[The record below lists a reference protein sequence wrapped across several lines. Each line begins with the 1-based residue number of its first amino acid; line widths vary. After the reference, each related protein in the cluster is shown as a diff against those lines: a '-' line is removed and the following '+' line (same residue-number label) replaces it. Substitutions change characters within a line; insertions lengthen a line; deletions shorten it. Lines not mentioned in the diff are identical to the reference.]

1 MKSEETILLLF
12 LFISTRSNRQH
23 PDNKTCLSRFSG
35 NRQSAT
41 LWGPVNNTYKNC
53 KLFRSN
59 ISVLEKN
66 LPLVA
71 ETSKVN
77 MVIIIAATDPK
88 HANKPEDL
96 ENQKEIT
103 HANQKNYLGRFFFLM
118 TLANIT
124 SLKHFVAL

>member
-1 MKSEETILLLF
+1 
-12 LFISTRSNRQH
+12 
-23 PDNKTCLSRFSG
+23 
-35 NRQSAT
+35 
-41 LWGPVNNTYKNC
+41 
-53 KLFRSN
+53 
-59 ISVLEKN
+59 
-66 LPLVA
+66 
-71 ETSKVN
+71 

-103 HANQKNYLGRFFFLM
+103 HANQKNYLGRFFFFLM